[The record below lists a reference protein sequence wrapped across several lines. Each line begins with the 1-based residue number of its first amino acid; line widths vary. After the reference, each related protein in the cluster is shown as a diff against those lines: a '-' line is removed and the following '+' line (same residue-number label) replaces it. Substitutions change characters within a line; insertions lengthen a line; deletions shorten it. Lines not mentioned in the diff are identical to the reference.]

1 MFSSNDPEGNDD
13 GADWRLC
20 IDKTTKKAYMYYSNN
35 KLVDFGSDYTPPEA
49 PSSVTVTDATTP
61 DYLSDGSDREPIIS
75 SNKTTTVTYTMDNNT
90 FLKYNYENG
99 TTFKL
104 KIGQKIKLDGTVT
117 NSNFRTML
125 DSADD
130 IFTFPITN
138 KDNPDITIR
147 MAKVGTGDIEVVP
160 NYSDWDRAYTIHVI
174 VTD

>member
-1 MFSSNDPEGNDD
+1 
-13 GADWRLC
+13 
-20 IDKTTKKAYMYYSNN
+20 MYYSNN
-35 KLVDFGSDYTPPEA
+35 KLVDFGSDYTPPEV

-61 DYLSDGSDREPIIS
+61 DYLSDGRDREPIVS
-75 SNKTTTVTYTMDNNT
+75 SNNTTTVTYTMDNNK

-104 KIGQKIKLDGTVT
+104 KIGQKIKMNGTVT
-117 NSNFRTML
+117 NSDFRTML

-130 IFTFPITN
+130 IFTSPITN
-138 KDNPDITIR
+138 KDNSDIT
-147 MAKVGTGDIEVVP
+147 MTKVGTGDIEVVP